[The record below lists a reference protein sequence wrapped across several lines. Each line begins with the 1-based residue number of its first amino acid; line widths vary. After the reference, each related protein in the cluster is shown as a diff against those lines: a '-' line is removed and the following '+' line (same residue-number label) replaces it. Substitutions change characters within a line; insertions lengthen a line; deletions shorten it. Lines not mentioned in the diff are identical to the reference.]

1 MGDFSSLPRCSTQLR
16 GLQIAVPI
24 GQVGIVSE
32 NREDEYMILP
42 FPVTTPPPPHSEK
55 ERESAKSKTVEN
67 I

>member
-1 MGDFSSLPRCSTQLR
+1 M
-16 GLQIAVPI
+16 PI